1 MDEPDDHAIALSIA
15 QAVEADA
22 ELIAA
27 LIREDEQA
35 RRDHEFAM
43 QLEEDSDATPETDDE
58 VDPGGLDD
66 EAYHTLHAFNVAVQ
80 PTANTEVEM
89 ELCDEG
95 DHDDMSFDEGDETEC
110 GSNPDDDFE
119 GDADNQSDC
128 TASQEDVSYMD
139 EDETQAKDIQI
150 DGTQTE
156 DAEGSKEERD
166 ADEHPETADHFP
178 KDEVYEAPCSHG
190 MCQPCL
196 IRSIQTAM
204 NDESLFPPKCCGQAI
219 PANATNVFIT
229 GELLAEFE
237 DKREEFATAKRTYCS
252 DRTCSAF
259 IPTRFIES
267 GIARCTRCEKKTC
280 LNCLSEAHEGTC
292 TDDPESQRVIRLAE
306 EKGWQRCEQCKNM
319 VELDHGCFHISCR
332 CGYQFC
338 YHCGKRWK
346 TCDCPQWDEEQLMAR
361 AAAANATA
369 QAPAAVRQAQ
379 PVQRVRCDHGDY
391 VRFNRERREEQCD
404 DCMEMMW
411 HFILCCPNCDLEL
424 CLPCLLARRHYS

>member
-166 ADEHPETADHFP
+166 ADEHPETA
-178 KDEVYEAPCSHG
+178 
-190 MCQPCL
+190 
-196 IRSIQTAM
+196 
-204 NDESLFPPKCCGQAI
+204 
-219 PANATNVFIT
+219 
-229 GELLAEFE
+229 
-237 DKREEFATAKRTYCS
+237 
-252 DRTCSAF
+252 
-259 IPTRFIES
+259 
-267 GIARCTRCEKKTC
+267 
-280 LNCLSEAHEGTC
+280 
-292 TDDPESQRVIRLAE
+292 
-306 EKGWQRCEQCKNM
+306 
-319 VELDHGCFHISCR
+319 
-332 CGYQFC
+332 
-338 YHCGKRWK
+338 
-346 TCDCPQWDEEQLMAR
+346 
-361 AAAANATA
+361 
-369 QAPAAVRQAQ
+369 
-379 PVQRVRCDHGDY
+379 
-391 VRFNRERREEQCD
+391 
-404 DCMEMMW
+404 
-411 HFILCCPNCDLEL
+411 
-424 CLPCLLARRHYS
+424 